1 MKKVLTL
8 LGIAL
13 VLFLIITNPGGAS
26 SSVQNMGNI
35 LYNAAQSVTVFFTN
49 LF

>member
-8 LGIAL
+8 LGVAL
-13 VLFLIITNPGGAS
+13 VIFLILTNPNGAS
-26 SSVQNMGNI
+26 GSVQNIGNI

>member
-1 MKKVLTL
+1 MKRVLTL
-8 LGIAL
+8 LGVAL
-13 VLFLIITNPGGAS
+13 VIFLILTNPNGAAG
-26 SSVQNMGNI
+26 SVQNIGNI